1 MQKTLVKVLRRKI
14 VFVIVVSGVIESS
27 ESVGIIPRNSQPN
40 DILTYC
46 QHTLY
51 KKTRASHLTGTNM
64 LESK

>member
-1 MQKTLVKVLRRKI
+1 MQKTLVKVLRSQNRLCNSCI
-14 VFVIVVSGVIESS
+14 GRHW
-27 ESVGIIPRNSQPN
+27 IIWKRWDHPKEQSTKRHP
-40 DILTYC
+40 TYC